1 MDFLIILFNSLE
13 LIPIQW
19 CHLCLMTV
27 VEDVQEAVAT
37 SEEEAVE
44 IHLSVEE
51 DKILVI
57 INLTVVECE
66 EAIMLSHNITKV
78 KEIISTVVRILWVQ
92 W

>member
-1 MDFLIILFNSLE
+1 
-13 LIPIQW
+13 
-19 CHLCLMTV
+19 MTV

-57 INLTVVECE
+57 IDLTVVECE

-92 W
+92 